1 MPASERA
8 ASTFTLAGKAR
19 QASVAGPSKISVSSR
34 RASRSIF
41 RSTTHG
47 APASPL
53 GGLRDSIVTE
63 VMRPIAAPFTP
74 SSPAMAPDG
83 TRMRAPFA
91 SASAIQ
97 SSRPSSAPQESTTR
111 SRPAPSAF
119 GAISCRC
126 ACVDAST
133 TRSEAAARRAG
144 RGRGGGDG
152 RPGRNAPP
160 RSGVRAVARA
170 SRSPGRP
177 AWMAGQPWRPI
188 APRPTT
194 PTLIGPRAARIAA
207 HGIMR
212 QVDVT
217 RRAATPPRPALSRF
231 RRRGASRPRRHPVSS
246 ALRRRRRPRDRR
258 PPHRVSGLRPR
269 GSLRPRSRAG
279 AVGDGPVARGLRPR
293 VRCRAGRRRL
303 RRLHLSLQPA
313 ARPRRLLR
321 GRARRA
327 GAPRH
332 PGEMLPRGRRR
343 AARPDRAGPGALRA
357 RLPGRGPSRR
367 VSPRPQ
373 LARLPPPVSAAV
385 RRRALQA
392 PAALPALDGAA
403 GGARLRP
410 LDGRVAVA
418 AADPRRHPRR
428 EHEPSRRPHAPALAE
443 LEDGGRDHRALAG
456 ARSRRSGEVR
466 LPVLSHAHGRGLP
479 RPPRPGGVPAV
490 RIARGL
496 PSLEAGRGPPEA
508 SMTEV
513 TGILLGALLVVLAV
527 VAWTLFAARRELA
540 QMRSQPP
547 VPDPSVALLKQEI
560 ESVRHEGR
568 EDQERLRREV
578 GALTG
583 EVTRQ
588 LEEGMKL
595 IHAGQTSIGARLE
608 AATKVVGD
616 VQGSLGTLQEATRR
630 VVEIGREIQGLE
642 QVLKSPKV
650 RGGLGET
657 LLERLLD
664 EMLPREHWTTQHG
677 FRSGEKVDA
686 AITIGERIVP
696 VDAKFPLENFRRML
710 GESDDTQR
718 RQHRKAFA
726 RDVKLRV
733 DEIAKKYILPDE
745 GTYAFA
751 LMYVPAEN
759 VYYEIAVRPEDA
771 EDEPIA
777 TYALSRRVVP
787 VSPNSIFAYIQVIVL
802 GLRGLRIEANARRI
816 QEDLARLGG
825 DVAQLRG
832 PLATLGRHLGNAQ
845 KQYEDAQRELDKL
858 ETKLDEIGRKGAAA
872 ELGEAPPEPPTLP
885 GVV

>member
-19 QASVAGPSKISVSSR
+19 QASVAGPSKMSVSSR

-47 APASPL
+47 APASPF

-63 VMRPIAAPFTP
+63 VRRPTAAPFTP

-83 TRMRAPFA
+83 TRIRAPFA
-91 SASAIQ
+91 SARAIQ

-119 GAISCRC
+119 GAISCKC

-133 TRSEAAARRAG
+133 TRSEAATRASRSRKGGRDLRLARNDSA
-144 RGRGGGDG
+144 
-152 RPGRNAPP
+152 
-160 RSGVRAVARA
+160 RSRVRAVAPA
-170 SRSPGRP
+170 STRPGSP
-177 AWMAGQPWRPI
+177 ASMARQTWRPI
-188 APRPTT
+188 APRPTM

-217 RRAATPPRPALSRF
+217 RRAATTPRAALSRF
-231 RRRGASRPRRHPVSS
+231 RLRGASRPRRHPVSP
-246 ALRRRRRPRDRR
+246 ALCRRRRSRDRR
-258 PPHRVSGLRPR
+258 PPHRVPGLRPR

-293 VRCRAGRRRL
+293 VRCRAGRRRF
-303 RRLHLSLQPA
+303 RRLHLSVQPA
-313 ARPRRLLR
+313 ARPRGLLR
-321 GRARRA
+321 GRAGRA
-327 GAPRH
+327 GAPRRD
-332 PGEMLPRGRRR
+332 GEVLPRGRRR

-392 PAALPALDGAA
+392 PAALPALDGA
-403 GGARLRP
+403 GGAARLWP
-410 LDGRVAVA
+410 LEGRVAVG
-418 AADPRRHPRR
+418 AADPRRPPRR
-428 EHEPSRRPHAPALAE
+428 EHEPGRRPHAPALAE
-443 LEDGGRDHRALAG
+443 LEDGGRDHRAPGA

-466 LPVLSHAHGRGLP
+466 LRAVSHAHGRRLP

-490 RIARGL
+490 RTARGL

-513 TGILLGALLVVLAV
+513 TGILLGA
-527 VAWTLFAARRELA
+527 
-540 QMRSQPP
+540 
-547 VPDPSVALLKQEI
+547 
-560 ESVRHEGR
+560 
-568 EDQERLRREV
+568 RLD
-578 GALTG
+578 
-583 EVTRQ
+583 
-588 LEEGMKL
+588 
-595 IHAGQTSIGARLE
+595 

-630 VVEIGREIQGLE
+630 VAEIGREIQGLE
-642 QVLKSPKV
+642 QVLKSPKM

-745 GTYAFA
+745 GTYDFA

-777 TYALSRRVVP
+777 AYALSRRVVP
-787 VSPNSIFAYIQVIVL
+787 VSPRRRPSRRRYPEWYSSTYDEHPHP
-802 GLRGLRIEANARRI
+802 GLRHQSPR
-816 QEDLARLGG
+816 QD
-825 DVAQLRG
+825 D
-832 PLATLGRHLGNAQ
+832 GRSACRHP
-845 KQYEDAQRELDKL
+845 REL
-858 ETKLDEIGRKGAAA
+858 
-872 ELGEAPPEPPTLP
+872 PEGLADPVR
-885 GVV
+885 GSGGSR